1 MPPIPTPRFS
11 DVNSNCLL
19 EIDKLTVTFRAQ
31 EGLIYAVDELS
42 FALERGRTLGIAG
55 ESGCGKSVST
65 QAILRLIP
73 KNGTITQGQ
82 ILYNPDGYNPID
94 ITAMKSDST
103 EIRAIRGREMSI
115 IFQEPMTSFSPVITV
130 GKQIDEV
137 IMLHQDLNKKEARE
151 RSIEMLTM
159 VGMPN
164 PQAIHS
170 AYTYNLS
177 GGMRQRAMIAMALSC
192 QPKLLI
198 ADEPTTAI
206 DVTTQAMI
214 LKLIK
219 QIQKERDLSLI
230 FITHDLAVIAEL
242 ADDILIMYMGKEVE
256 YGPVIEIFNNTLHPY
271 TKGLLQSIPVL
282 GKSRA
287 QTLNSITGTVPDH
300 FNLPKGCLFN
310 PRCSRMIKG
319 LCDVEKPPFYQENNN
334 HFVRCFLY
342 KNGKIK

>member
-1 MPPIPTPRFS
+1 M
-11 DVNSNCLL
+11 NGNCLL
-19 EIDKLTVTFRAQ
+19 EIDKLTVTFRVQ

-42 FALERGRTLGIAG
+42 FTLERGRTLGIAG

-73 KNGTITQGQ
+73 KNGTILQGQ
-82 ILYNPDGYNPID
+82 ILFNPDGDNPID
-94 ITAMKSDST
+94 ITALKSDSQ
-103 EIRAIRGREMSI
+103 EIRAIRGRDISI

-130 GKQIDEV
+130 GRQIDEV
-137 IMLHQDLNKKEARE
+137 IMLHQKLDKKAARE
-151 RSIEMLTM
+151 KSIEMLNM

-164 PQAIHS
+164 ASAIHA

-214 LKLIK
+214 LKLLR
-219 QIQKERDLSLI
+219 QIQSERDLSLI
-230 FITHDLAVIAEL
+230 FITHDLAVLSEL

-256 YGPVIEIFNNTLHPY
+256 YGPVLGIFKNTLHPY
-271 TKGLLQSIPVL
+271 TKGLLHSIPVL
-282 GKSRA
+282 GKSRT
-287 QTLNSITGTVPDH
+287 QTLDSITGTVPSH
-300 FNLPKGCLFN
+300 FDLPQGCLFN
-310 PRCSRMIKG
+310 PRCSQMIKG
-319 LCDVEKPPFYQENNN
+319 LCDVEKPLFYQVKKD
-334 HFVRCFLY
+334 HSVVLL
-342 KNGKIK
+342 